1 MTILPKI
8 RTKFGEN
15 VGVEIFIS
23 PPQLDGKFTFL
34 NTDATTS
41 VSSYMADNGAKFAAG
56 EYIVVGNIG
65 AQKTEI
71 NRIHAATAPTSTTIT
86 LNAVSIFAHNR
97 GDRIQFIPYNQII
110 IEKSTDGGTTYTTL
124 ATIDIQPDSTETH
137 YNDTTGL
144 STYYYRAYFSNSA
157 TAKISQTSDA
167 VIATGYAE
175 GTAGDIIDQALE
187 SLGEKIDDK
196 VLTKKFLLN
205 ALDEGRDEI
214 DNHQNIVRW
223 SFRTVFDYDAG
234 TIIPGQYQLTVPT
247 DLRLP
252 DVYLNILSV
261 RIGKGK
267 NELRKVDKIALN
279 SHYQGIAHTT
289 LNGAVL
295 TADTEIALTSSGDFD
310 ASGTISVAGQAVGE
324 EINIIN
330 YDIAEIEETTMAF
343 VEGGAS
349 ADTITDSGNGFL
361 TAKFYA
367 GQTIAVSGST
377 SNDGIYTIDTAIAGT
392 LTLVSTDDLVAE
404 NAGANIKITANEANV
419 VSTNIL
425 TGISEIR
432 AAGHA
437 SGTDVWQGASF
448 GNPIE
453 CTVYE
458 DKITFSQPFSNDMD
472 GENIWI
478 DYYKKKVKA
487 DSDTDALDEP
497 FYKIYIP
504 YLKYKIKARKNSQII
519 RESDADWKEWI
530 EKREAQVAKEWIPQK
545 TRLILDLPYF

>member
-1 MTILPKI
+1 MTVLPKI
-8 RTKFGEN
+8 HTKFGEN

-41 VSSYMADNGAKFAAG
+41 VSSYAVDNGAKFAVG
-56 EYIVVGNIG
+56 EYIVTGNIG

-71 NRIHAATAPTSTTIT
+71 NRIHTATPTESATIY
-86 LNAVSIFAHNR
+86 LNAVSIFAHSR

-110 IEKSTDGGTTYTTL
+110 IEKSTDGGTVYITL
-124 ATIDIQPDSTETH
+124 ATIDIRPDSTETY

-157 TAKISQTSDA
+157 TAKISQTSDG

-214 DNHQNIVRW
+214 DNHKNIVRW
-223 SFRTVFDYDAG
+223 SFRTVFDYGAG

-267 NELRKVDKIALN
+267 SELRKVDKIALN

-289 LNGAVL
+289 LNGVVL
-295 TADTEIALTSSGDFD
+295 TADTEITLISSGDFD
-310 ASGTISVAGQAVGE
+310 ASGTISVAGQVVNE
-324 EINIIN
+324 DIDVIEYTTNTKTTNII
-330 YDIAEIEETTMAF
+330 
-343 VEGGAS
+343 
-349 ADTITDSGNGFL
+349 SG
-361 TAKFYA
+361 
-367 GQTIAVSGST
+367 V
-377 SNDGIYTIDTAIAGT
+377 
-392 LTLVSTDDLVAE
+392 
-404 NAGANIKITANEANV
+404 
-419 VSTNIL
+419 
-425 TGISEIR
+425 TGIR
-432 AAGHA
+432 TAGHA
-437 SGTDVWQGASF
+437 AGTDVWQGASF
-448 GNPIE
+448 GNPTE
-453 CTVYE
+453 YTVYE

-487 DSDTDALDEP
+487 NSDTDVLDEP
-497 FYKIYIP
+497 FYKIYIS

-519 RESDADWKEWI
+519 RENDADWKEWI
-530 EKREAQVAKEWIPQK
+530 EKREAQIAKEWIPQK
-545 TRLILDLPYF
+545 TRIILDIPYF